1 MRIVRGTE
9 RMVATGNR
17 SPFPKQRKYRR
28 YNLECPVLVQFADG
42 KSVSELNAVSK
53 NVSLGGMLLSAE
65 VPIPQNCPVLLTMTI
80 EGSAMARPL
89 QVRIEGRVVRVITHE
104 PGFDIAVECNRPIS
118 RIENLLSASQSSI

>member
-1 MRIVRGTE
+1 
-9 RMVATGNR
+9 MVATRDR

-28 YNLECPVLVQFADG
+28 YDLQYPVLVQFANG

-53 NVSLGGMLLSAE
+53 NVSLGGMLLNAE
-65 VPIPQNCPVLLTMTI
+65 VPIPLNCPVLLIMTI
-80 EGSAMARPL
+80 KGSAMVRPL
-89 QVRIEGRVVRVITHE
+89 QVRTEGRVVRVITHD